1 MSSDGRLGRQALARR
16 SEEVWEEA
24 LRRSRSSAGDRLTSL
39 KDLALP
45 VLQTALAAALAWL
58 FALEVVGHEQ
68 PFFAPVAAVIATGT
82 ALSSRGRR
90 SVELVAGVTV
100 GITVGDLL
108 VAGIGTGAWQLAL
121 VVTLATIAAILVGGG
136 EVLRVQAAVSAVLVA
151 TLQPPTDGIDF
162 TRSIDALVGG
172 VAALLVAWVL
182 PAQPLARVRRAAA
195 RAIPELAATID
206 DIAAAV
212 RSQSRGDAEAALD
225 RARGL
230 DEMTSSLREE
240 VQTGFEVGR
249 MSPRRR
255 ATREPLVTYGEAASQ
270 LDLAVRNVRVMARGL
285 VRALNLEEAPP
296 ESLAEALDDLSE
308 AVTGLGAALGGE
320 EGAADTARAAAVRA
334 AGQATLVLEDTGNLS
349 VSVLVGQ
356 VRSTAADLLR
366 GLGLDRESA
375 QAVVREAAESLR
387 A

>member
-1 MSSDGRLGRQALARR
+1 M
-16 SEEVWEEA
+16 
-24 LRRSRSSAGDRLTSL
+24 RRSRSSAGDRLTSL

-45 VLQTALAAALAWL
+45 VVQSALAAAIAWL
-58 FALEVVGHEQ
+58 FALEVVGHEA
-68 PFFAPVAAVIATGT
+68 PFFAPVSAVVAIGATLGQ
-82 ALSSRGRR
+82 RGRR
-90 SVELVAGVTV
+90 SIELVIGVSV
-100 GITVGDLL
+100 GIAVADLL
-108 VAGIGTGAWQLAL
+108 IAGIGTGAWQLAL

-136 EVLRVQAAVSAVLVA
+136 ELLRVQAAVSAVLVA

-172 VAALLVAWVL
+172 SAALLVAWLL
-182 PAQPLARVRRAAA
+182 PAKPLARVQRAAE

-206 DIAAAV
+206 DIASAV
-212 RSQSRGDAEAALD
+212 RSRDKSDADAALD

-230 DEMTSSLREE
+230 DEMTSSLGEE
-240 VQTGFEVGR
+240 VQVGFEMSR

-255 ATREPLVTYGEAASQ
+255 SSREPLITYSEAASQ

-285 VRALNLEEAPP
+285 TRALNLDEQVPEE
-296 ESLAEALDDLSE
+296 LADALDDLST
-308 AVTGLGAALGGE
+308 AVRCLGDALE
-320 EGAADTARAAAVRA
+320 EKDSAADEARAAAVRA
-334 AGQATLVLEDTGNLS
+334 AGRATLVLEDTGNLS

-375 QAVVREAAESLR
+375 QGVVREAAESLR
-387 A
+387 D